1 MFESFGRGLKL
12 ILASI
17 KMGFQD
23 RRLLLPG
30 VLTVFSNF
38 FFAILLF
45 LEGKSRVGAAG
56 TVAGTAAAIPALG
69 GHGLQGL
76 GAHGIHLPAMG
87 AAAPT
92 LAKIAGHGAHHAAR
106 GMDLTKPD
114 AIQGLIGQTA
124 LNGPWDQ
131 SGVGALQAAA
141 TPDAVLAVV
150 AILVVWWLTNR
161 FLEGVTTA
169 LVYSHL
175 TEGAGSGKFS
185 TACAAVFTSLPAIV
199 ALGFTTLIA
208 KRVARFMRDKR
219 GSGIFGFGV
228 NFLASVVEVFWTLA
242 GHLILPAIVIEG
254 TSFWGA
260 LKRADRIAQGNLIAI
275 GVGEIGID
283 TINRVVLLLVCL
295 AGVSGFSYAC
305 YTHMV
310 FTSAPV
316 LICGALWASLVIVV
330 TAMSIY
336 IRAAF
341 FTCLYVWAI
350 EAEALSEAERVH
362 HRPPA
367 PLAAALA

>member
-17 KMGFQD
+17 KMGFVD
-23 RRLLLPG
+23 KRLLIPG
-30 VLTVFSNF
+30 ILTVFSNF

-45 LEGKSRVGAAG
+45 LEGKSRMAEVGEHGAGVMGAAG
-56 TVAGTAAAIPALG
+56 AGLTQAAPAAIAVAKHTMHNARHAFDMAKPEALQQ
-69 GHGLQGL
+69 L
-76 GAHGIHLPAMG
+76 M
-87 AAAPT
+87 
-92 LAKIAGHGAHHAAR
+92 
-106 GMDLTKPD
+106 
-114 AIQGLIGQTA
+114 GQTA

-131 SGVGALQAAA
+131 SGTSALQQAA
-141 TPDAVLAVV
+141 TPDAILAVV
-150 AILVVWWLTNR
+150 AILVVWWMTNR

-199 ALGFTTLIA
+199 ALGFVTLIA
-208 KRVARFMRDKR
+208 KRVAKFMRDKR
-219 GSGIFGFGV
+219 GTGIFGMGI
-228 NFLASVVEVFWTLA
+228 NFLASIVEVFWTLA

-283 TINRVVLLLVCL
+283 TINRVVLLMVGL
-295 AGVSGFSYAC
+295 AGISGFSYA
-305 YTHMV
+305 YVQHIP
-310 FTSAPV
+310 FTSPPV
-316 LICGALWASLVIVV
+316 LVGGALWAATVIVV

-362 HRPPA
+362 HRAPG

>member
-23 RRLLLPG
+23 KRLLIPG

-45 LEGKSRVGAAG
+45 LEGKSRLGEVEHEAAAG
-56 TVAGTAAAIPALG
+56 GSALAHAAPVAATAAVTAVK
-69 GHGLQGL
+69 HGMHN
-76 GAHGIHLPAMG
+76 ARHAFD
-87 AAAPT
+87 
-92 LAKIAGHGAHHAAR
+92 LAKPEALQQL
-106 GMDLTKPD
+106 M
-114 AIQGLIGQTA
+114 GQTA
-124 LNGPWDQ
+124 LNGPMDQ
-131 SGVGALQAAA
+131 SGMGALQQAA
-141 TPDAVLAVV
+141 TPDAILAVV

-175 TEGAGSGKFS
+175 TEGAGSGRFS

-199 ALGFTTLIA
+199 ALGFVTLIA

-219 GSGIFGFGV
+219 GSGIFGMGI
-228 NFLASVVEVFWTLA
+228 NFLASIVEVFWTLA

-295 AGVSGFSYAC
+295 AGISGFSYA
-305 YTHMV
+305 YVQHMV
-310 FTSAPV
+310 FSSPAV
-316 LICGALWASLVIVV
+316 LLGGAIWASTVIVV

-362 HRPPA
+362 HRAPG

>member
-12 ILASI
+12 IWASI

-23 RRLLLPG
+23 KRLLLPG
-30 VLTVFSNF
+30 ILTVFSNF
-38 FFAILLF
+38 FFAIMLF
-45 LEGKSRVGAAG
+45 LEGKSRLGAAEHPMAAG
-56 TVAGTAAAIPALG
+56 AGIHGAGIAAGGMASAGLASVAPMAAAVK
-69 GHGLQGL
+69 HGL
-76 GAHGIHLPAMG
+76 HN
-87 AAAPT
+87 
-92 LAKIAGHGAHHAAR
+92 AGHALAGAR
-106 GMDLTKPD
+106 PD
-114 AIQGLIGQTA
+114 QLQQMIGQTA

-131 SGVGALQAAA
+131 SGMGALQAAA
-141 TPDAVLAVV
+141 TPDAILAVV

-185 TACAAVFTSLPAIV
+185 TACVAVFTSLPAIV
-199 ALGFTTLIA
+199 ALGFVTLIA

-219 GSGIFGFGV
+219 SSGIFGMGV
-228 NFLASVVEVFWTLA
+228 NFLASIVEVFWTLA

-283 TINRVVLLLVCL
+283 AINRVVLLMVML
-295 AGVSGFSYAC
+295 AGISGFSYV
-305 YTHMV
+305 YVQHIL
-310 FTSAPV
+310 FTSPQV
-316 LICGALWASLVIVV
+316 LIGGAVWATTVVVV

-350 EAEALSEAERVH
+350 EAEALSEAERVN
-362 HRPPA
+362 HRAPG

>member
-23 RRLLLPG
+23 KRLLIPG
-30 VLTVFSNF
+30 ILTVFSNF

-45 LEGKSRVGAAG
+45 LEGKSRVGATDVQGAVG
-56 TVAGTAAAIPALG
+56 GAVAGAKALGPHAAAAI
-69 GHGLQGL
+69 
-76 GAHGIHLPAMG
+76 
-87 AAAPT
+87 
-92 LAKIAGHGAHHAAR
+92 HHAAH
-106 GMDLTKPD
+106 GKHGFDLTKPD
-114 AIQGLIGQTA
+114 AIQNFIGQTA

-131 SGVGALQAAA
+131 SGMGALQQAA
-141 TPDAVLAVV
+141 TPDAILAVV

-175 TEGAGSGKFS
+175 TEGAGTGKFS

-219 GSGIFGFGV
+219 GSGIFGMGV
-228 NFLASVVEVFWTLA
+228 NFLASIVEVFWTLA

-283 TINRVVLLLVCL
+283 TINRVVLLAVCF
-295 AGVSGFSYAC
+295 AGVSGYSYAF
-305 YTHMV
+305 YYHLGLSPMV
-310 FTSAPV
+310 V
-316 LICGALWASLVIVV
+316 GLGLLWASTVIVV

-350 EAEALSEAERVH
+350 EAEALSEAERVN
-362 HRPPA
+362 HRAPG

>member
-23 RRLLLPG
+23 KRLLVPG
-30 VLTVFSNF
+30 ILTVFSNF
-38 FFAILLF
+38 FFAIMLF
-45 LEGKSRVGAAG
+45 LEGKSK
-56 TVAGTAAAIPALG
+56 VASAEQLAQTGENIK
-69 GHGLQGL
+69 
-76 GAHGIHLPAMG
+76 
-87 AAAPT
+87 AAAPAALT
-92 LAKIAGHGAHHAAR
+92 AARHGLHHARHAMELAK
-106 GMDLTKPD
+106 PE
-114 AIQGLIGQTA
+114 AIQQMLGQTA

-131 SGVGALQAAA
+131 SGMGALQQAA
-141 TPDAVLAVV
+141 TPDAIVAVV
-150 AILVVWWLTNR
+150 AILVLWWLTNR

-185 TACAAVFTSLPAIV
+185 TACVAVFTSLPAIV
-199 ALGFTTLIA
+199 ALGFVTLIA

-219 GSGIFGFGV
+219 GSGIFGMGV
-228 NFLASVVEVFWTLA
+228 NFLASIVEVFWTLA

-283 TINRVVLLLVCL
+283 TINRLVLFLVSI
-295 AGVSGFSYAC
+295 AGISGFSYVYMQHIA
-305 YTHMV
+305 
-310 FTSAPV
+310 FTSPMV
-316 LICGALWASLVIVV
+316 LLGGAAWASTVIVV

-362 HRPPA
+362 HRAPG

>member
-17 KMGFQD
+17 KMGWQD
-23 RRLLLPG
+23 KRLLIPG
-30 VLTVFSNF
+30 LMTVFSNF

-45 LEGKSRVGAAG
+45 LEGKSKLAAEHGGHAEQAAKHGAAHI
-56 TVAGTAAAIPALG
+56 AAAMPK
-69 GHGLQGL
+69 
-76 GAHGIHLPAMG
+76 
-87 AAAPT
+87 AP
-92 LAKIAGHGAHHAAR
+92 
-106 GMDLTKPD
+106 D
-114 AIQGLIGQTA
+114 IQQMMAQTA

-131 SGVGALQAAA
+131 SGLSALSDAAS
-141 TPDAVLAVV
+141 PDAVLAVV
-150 AILVVWWLTNR
+150 AILSLWWLTNR

-185 TACAAVFTSLPAIV
+185 TSCAAVFSSLPAIIT
-199 ALGFTTLIA
+199 LGIVTLIA
-208 KRVARFMRDKR
+208 KRIARFMRDKR
-219 GSGIFGFGV
+219 GSGIFGMGI
-228 NFLASVVEVFWTLA
+228 NFLSSIVEVFWTMA

-260 LKRADRIAQGNLIAI
+260 LKRADRIGQGNLIAI

-283 TINRVVLLLVCL
+283 TINRLVMFAVCTGGVAGYSFVWFNHIPATAPIVMIGGAFWAMSVVL
-295 AGVSGFSYAC
+295 
-305 YTHMV
+305 
-310 FTSAPV
+310 
-316 LICGALWASLVIVV
+316 V

-350 EAEALSEAERVH
+350 EAEALSEAERVNCQ
-362 HRPPA
+362 PPA

>member
-23 RRLLLPG
+23 KRLLVPG
-30 VLTVFSNF
+30 ILTVFSNF

-45 LEGKSRVGAAG
+45 LEGKSRVGAGEAG
-56 TVAGTAAAIPALG
+56 
-69 GHGLQGL
+69 
-76 GAHGIHLPAMG
+76 G
-87 AAAPT
+87 AAAAG
-92 LAKIAGHGAHHAAR
+92 AKMLGPHAGAAIKHAAH
-106 GMDLTKPD
+106 GHPAFNLAKPD
-114 AIQGLIGQTA
+114 AIQQFIGQTA

-131 SGVGALQAAA
+131 SGMGALQAAA
-141 TPDAVLAVV
+141 TPDAILAVV

-175 TEGAGSGKFS
+175 TEGAGTGKFS

-208 KRVARFMRDKR
+208 KRVAKFMRDKR
-219 GSGIFGFGV
+219 GSGVFGMGV
-228 NFLASVVEVFWTLA
+228 NFLASIVEVFWTLA

-283 TINRVVLLLVCL
+283 TINRVVLLIVCL
-295 AGVSGFSYAC
+295 AGVSGYSYAF
-305 YTHMV
+305 YYH
-310 FTSAPV
+310 
-316 LICGALWASLVIVV
+316 LWASPMVITGAILWAATVVVV

-362 HRPPA
+362 HQPPA

>member
-23 RRLLLPG
+23 RRLLVPG
-30 VLTVFSNF
+30 ILTVFSNF

-45 LEGKSRVGAAG
+45 LEGKSRVGAGEAG
-56 TVAGTAAAIPALG
+56 GAAAAGAKALTPHAAAAIK
-69 GHGLQGL
+69 HISQ
-76 GAHGIHLPAMG
+76 GAHGHPAFN
-87 AAAPT
+87 
-92 LAKIAGHGAHHAAR
+92 LA
-106 GMDLTKPD
+106 KPD
-114 AIQGLIGQTA
+114 AIQQFIGQTA

-131 SGVGALQAAA
+131 SGMGALQAAA
-141 TPDAVLAVV
+141 TPDAILAVV

-175 TEGAGSGKFS
+175 TEGAGTGKFS

-208 KRVARFMRDKR
+208 KRVAKFMRDKR
-219 GSGIFGFGV
+219 GSGIFGMGV
-228 NFLASVVEVFWTLA
+228 NFLASIVEVFWTLA

-283 TINRVVLLLVCL
+283 TINRVVLLIVCL
-295 AGVSGFSYAC
+295 AGVSGYSYAF
-305 YTHMV
+305 YYH
-310 FTSAPV
+310 
-316 LICGALWASLVIVV
+316 LWASPP
-330 TAMSIY
+330 
-336 IRAAF
+336 R
-341 FTCLYVWAI
+341 
-350 EAEALSEAERVH
+350 H
-362 HRPPA
+362 HRRYSLGSHCHRRDSDVHLYKSGLLHL
-367 PLAAALA
+367 PLRLGNRSRSTERSRARPSPTTGTACSSPGLTS

>member
-23 RRLLLPG
+23 KRLLIPG
-30 VLTVFSNF
+30 LMTVFSNF

-45 LEGKSRVGAAG
+45 LEAKSRVAVEHSASAKAVSAG
-56 TVAGTAAAIPALG
+56 INMGKNALQHGNPADIQQL
-69 GHGLQGL
+69 
-76 GAHGIHLPAMG
+76 M
-87 AAAPT
+87 
-92 LAKIAGHGAHHAAR
+92 AK
-106 GMDLTKPD
+106 
-114 AIQGLIGQTA
+114 TA

-131 SGVGALQAAA
+131 GGLQGLSEAAS
-141 TPDAVLAVV
+141 PDAVLAVV
-150 AILVVWWLTNR
+150 AILSVWWLTNR

-175 TEGAGSGKFS
+175 TEGSGSGRFS
-185 TACAAVFTSLPAIV
+185 TACAAVFSSLPAIIT
-199 ALGFTTLIA
+199 LGIVTLIA
-208 KRVARFMRDKR
+208 KKVARFMRDKR
-219 GSGIFGFGV
+219 SSGIFGMGI
-228 NFLASVVEVFWTLA
+228 NFIASIVEVFWTMA

-260 LKRADRIAQGNLIAI
+260 LKRADRIGQGNLIAI

-283 TINRVVLLLVCL
+283 TINRLVMLAVCLVGVAGYGALYVYKIPANAPIVMIGGGLWAMAVVL
-295 AGVSGFSYAC
+295 
-305 YTHMV
+305 T
-310 FTSAPV
+310 
-316 LICGALWASLVIVV
+316 

-336 IRAAF
+336 IRSAF

-350 EAEALSEAERVH
+350 EAEALSEAERVNCQ
-362 HRPPA
+362 PPA

>member
-23 RRLLLPG
+23 KRLLVPG
-30 VLTVFSNF
+30 ILTVFSNF

-45 LEGKSRVGAAG
+45 LEGKSRLGA
-56 TVAGTAAAIPALG
+56 TEHGTAAATG
-69 GHGLQGL
+69 GLNNL
-76 GAHGIHLPAMG
+76 MG
-87 AAAPT
+87 AAPHAVAA
-92 LAKIAGHGAHHAAR
+92 AKHGLHGAKH
-106 GMDLTKPD
+106 GLEIKPE
-114 AIQGLIGQTA
+114 AFQQLIGQTA

-131 SGVGALQAAA
+131 SGMGALQQAA
-141 TPDAVLAVV
+141 TPDAILAVV

-219 GSGIFGFGV
+219 GSGIFGMGV
-228 NFLASVVEVFWTLA
+228 NFLASIVEVFWTLA

-295 AGVSGFSYAC
+295 AGISGFSYA
-305 YTHMV
+305 YVQHLMAQPV
-310 FTSAPV
+310 FYACAV
-316 LICGALWASLVIVV
+316 AWAATVIVV

-350 EAEALSEAERVH
+350 EAEALSEAERVN

>member
-23 RRLLLPG
+23 KRLLLPG
-30 VLTVFSNF
+30 ILTVFSNF

-45 LEGKSRVGAAG
+45 LEGKSRLGAAEHTG
-56 TVAGTAAAIPALG
+56 AASLQGAAHGIAGAAPHALTAAK
-69 GHGLQGL
+69 HGLQAAKHGL
-76 GAHGIHLPAMG
+76 
-87 AAAPT
+87 
-92 LAKIAGHGAHHAAR
+92 
-106 GMDLTKPD
+106 DFKPE
-114 AIQGLIGQTA
+114 AIQQIIGQTA

-131 SGVGALQAAA
+131 SGMGALQQAA
-141 TPDAVLAVV
+141 TPDAILAVV

-219 GSGIFGFGV
+219 GSGIFGMGV
-228 NFLASVVEVFWTLA
+228 NFLASIVEVFWTLA

-295 AGVSGFSYAC
+295 AGISGFSYA
-305 YTHMV
+305 YMQHA
-310 FTSAPV
+310 FTNPMFYV
-316 LICGALWASLVIVV
+316 CGVAWAATVIVV

-350 EAEALSEAERVH
+350 EAEALSEAERVN